1 VEEVENRVSGSEDKV
16 EELDQTVKDLERLL
30 RKYKRNTQ
38 VQEAYRTPNYQD
50 QKRNTPRHIL
60 IKTLSTQ
67 NKKEF

>member
-50 QKRNTPRHIL
+50 QKRNTPD
-60 IKTLSTQ
+60 TS
-67 NKKEF
+67 